1 MDFDL
6 QRGLRDLGADPA
18 VRGTVLPVDTLLRR
32 AHRRRA
38 VRATT
43 YSAVGTG
50 AAAALVVGGVTLA
63 DARPP
68 VHEPAPAAPTR
79 TATATPRP
87 TPTPTPTATPTP
99 PPPPAFQPAWDLCGT
114 DADLEWGRA
123 SGEVGLWGWATGEGA
138 DGEVLADVG
147 APVRAEVRLM
157 SLDDSGTVTAT
168 VGRSVLRVWNGDD
181 ATGSIAAVATS
192 PVTLSVTGTT
202 QPDGLVLGT
211 LDATFAACDSSPT
224 AGGGGAG
231 PVAEDVYVLTVET
244 ILSAE
249 DGTTTTTAASGLV
262 VIGDPDDTD
271 DTATPPPP
279 PPAPPAPVTGDPSTL
294 APVGYGV
301 GSIGVPACG
310 ATWFS
315 SVPASTWWS
324 VGGSVAHTGATVEV
338 DVTST
343 GTGLDIPQGA
353 AFEPLVT
360 ITRDG
365 VVVAQTP
372 DEARTPFA
380 LVNWT
385 TGSTVTR
392 HASLPAVACT
402 TVAGVAAG
410 APLPSGTYQVWAI
423 QGVRRD
429 LSASSGV
436 NMMYG
441 GPWTLTVP

>member
-114 DADLEWGRA
+114 EVPFALSPDIVPDEWA
-123 SGEVGLWGWATGEGA
+123 SLTGNGPDFLVTAE
-138 DGEVLADVG
+138 VG
-147 APVRAEVRLM
+147 APLTAQIEVWSALEPGPTA
-157 SLDDSGTVTAT
+157 LTAT
-168 VGRSVLRVWNGDD
+168 VGRGVLARVDSDGF
-181 ATGSIAAVATS
+181 TREVVGVAAAPVA
-192 PVTLSVTGTT
+192 LSGHGEASGV
-202 QPDGLVLGT
+202 DGFALGT
-211 LDATFAACDSSPT
+211 YETGFAACDSSP
-224 AGGGGAG
+224 ANGG
-231 PVAEDVYVLTVET
+231 
-244 ILSAE
+244 
-249 DGTTTTTAASGLV
+249 DGTGHLPEGHYMLIVELALGHDDGTSVSSSAWGTV

-271 DTATPPPP
+271 DTATP